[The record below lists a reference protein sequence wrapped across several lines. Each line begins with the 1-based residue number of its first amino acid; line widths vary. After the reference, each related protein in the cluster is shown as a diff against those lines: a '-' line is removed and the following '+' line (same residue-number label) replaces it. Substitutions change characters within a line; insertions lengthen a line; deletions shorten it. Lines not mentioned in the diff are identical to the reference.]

1 MIKKFSE
8 KNLIEIKSVS
18 DKTLEENRQL
28 KKEIDS
34 LRHDLE
40 YLYTQIKLMNNS
52 LENKVTELDR
62 FIQIA
67 AVTIMAVLSVSML
80 FVVIGFLKIALK

>member
-40 YLYTQIKLMNNS
+40 YMYTQIKLMNNS